1 MADGEAAVSALSN
14 EILNDEYRMSTGLTS
29 RFISLKVER
38 AYLDGRR
45 KELFNAVALLIKVLL
60 IIFALRVLS
69 SVTLVATGSTEVPLQ
84 QTRLPALIFVLIFAF
99 GIAAFFCP

>member
-29 RFISLKVER
+29 CFISQKVER
-38 AYLDGRR
+38 AYLEGRR
-45 KELFNAVALLIKVLL
+45 KELFNAVARLITALLIV
-60 IIFALRVLS
+60 FALRIFS
-69 SVTLVATGSTEVPLQ
+69 IVTLVATGSTEVPLQ